1 VIRVSSE
8 AEISDDEAD
17 DLGNSSNDDSFIDDR
32 INPTVASADSK
43 ASRADMMA
51 VYRFLTP
58 RQSISCACPC
68 VLGLNLRYIY
78 IYIYKLQY
86 WNLKVLAICQ
96 AKLHVHFVF

>member
-1 VIRVSSE
+1 MIRVSSE

-78 IYIYKLQY
+78 IYI
-86 WNLKVLAICQ
+86 NCSIGI
-96 AKLHVHFVF
+96 

>member
-1 VIRVSSE
+1 MIFSECSCCLLCILGVIRVSSE

-68 VLGLNLRYIY
+68 VLGLNLRYTHTHCSIG
-78 IYIYKLQY
+78 I
-86 WNLKVLAICQ
+86 
-96 AKLHVHFVF
+96 

>member
-1 VIRVSSE
+1 MIRVSSE

-78 IYIYKLQY
+78 IYKLQY